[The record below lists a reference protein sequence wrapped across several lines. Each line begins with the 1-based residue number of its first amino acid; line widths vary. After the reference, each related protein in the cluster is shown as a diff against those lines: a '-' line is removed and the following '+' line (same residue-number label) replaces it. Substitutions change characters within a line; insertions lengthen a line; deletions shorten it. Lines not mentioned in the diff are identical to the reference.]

1 MASKKRFKLGVSA
14 CLLGEKVRF
23 DGGHK
28 SSSFTRSLGQFFELV
43 PFCPEV
49 GIGLGTPRKSL
60 RLVGSVQNPRLLQP
74 ATNLDLT
81 DEMMAWSEKT
91 TAEIDESEF
100 VGFVFKKGSPSCAM
114 ERTRVYA
121 PNGMPEKAGVGLFAK
136 HTMERFPELAFEDEG
151 RLNDATLRSRFIMR
165 LFARARVLELF
176 RDSWT
181 IGQLV
186 AFHSREKYLLLAH
199 SPLIYKELGRM
210 VARAMILPLHELE
223 RQYKTLYLDAFTKV
237 PSPGRHLN
245 VLQHMLGYFKK
256 FLGPIAKQS
265 ILNAVTDYRQGF
277 LPLSTPLNLLKHY
290 SLVHEQN
297 YLLSQTY
304 FQPFDKDLQVSQTVL
319 RV

>member
-1 MASKKRFKLGVSA
+1 MVLKNQFKLGVSA
-14 CLLGEKVRF
+14 CLLGEQVRF

-28 SSSFTRSLGQFFELV
+28 SNSFTRSLARFFELV

-60 RLVGSVQNPRLLQP
+60 RLLGFVEQPRLMQP

-81 DEMMAWSEKT
+81 DAMNDYSTKAGDQIKDSEY
-91 TAEIDESEF
+91 

-121 PNGMPEKAGVGLFAK
+121 PNGMPEKKGVGLFAK
-136 HTMERFPELAFEDEG
+136 HIMDRFPELAFEDEG
-151 RLNDATLRSRFIMR
+151 RLNDSQLRSRFVMR
-165 LFARARVLELF
+165 IFARARVLEMF
-176 RDSWT
+176 QGHWT

-199 SPLIYKELGRM
+199 CPVIYKKLGRL
-210 VARAMILPLHELE
+210 VARALILPLQELE
-223 RQYKTLYLDAFTKV
+223 MEYKSLYLEAFTKV

-245 VLQHMLGYFKK
+245 VLQHILGYFKK
-256 FLGPIAKQS
+256 FLGPVAKQS

-290 SLVHEQN
+290 SLVHEQR

>member
-1 MASKKRFKLGVSA
+1 MVSKRKLKLGVSA
-14 CLLGEKVRF
+14 CLLGEQVRF

-28 SSSFTRSLGQFFELV
+28 SNAFTRSLGRFFELV

-60 RLVGSVQNPRLLQP
+60 RLVGSVANPRLVQP

-81 DEMMAWSEKT
+81 DNMNEWSEET
-91 TAEIDESEF
+91 VDQIDESEY
-100 VGFVFKKGSPSCAM
+100 VGFIFKKGSPSCAM

-136 HTMERFPELAFEDEG
+136 KMMERFPHLAFEDEG
-151 RLNDATLRSRFIMR
+151 RLNDPRLRARFVMR

-176 RDSWT
+176 QDNWT

-199 SPLIYKELGRM
+199 SPVIYKELGRM
-210 VARAMILPLHELE
+210 VARSLILPLHELE
-223 RQYKTLYLDAFTKV
+223 QQYKARYLEAFTKV
-237 PSPGRHLN
+237 PSPGGHLN

-256 FLGPIAKQS
+256 FLSPVAKQS
-265 ILNAVTDYRQGF
+265 ILNAVTEYRQGY

-290 SLVHEQN
+290 SLVHEQG